1 MVVIGAG
8 GLASEILPILTSSK
22 YNFTKD
28 NLFFFDNVSDL
39 KSTLLFNEFTIYT
52 TFEQLESHFK
62 NVSTDFCFGF
72 GGINLKLNIIEK
84 LHQIGSKEKTVI
96 SKLTNLSTYGTSVGK
111 GSVLIGNTNI
121 SSNVTIGENCLI
133 YNHSNIP
140 HDTIIGDF
148 VEVAPHCSF
157 GGRTII
163 KSNSSIGIGVIT
175 LPDII
180 IEENCIIGAG
190 TIVTKNV
197 PKNSIVKGN
206 PNIITKKP
214 NWNK

>member
-22 YNFTKD
+22 YHFTKD
-28 NLFFFDNVSDL
+28 NLFF
-39 KSTLLFNEFTIYT
+39 NEFTIFT
-52 TFEQLESHFK
+52 NFNQLEQYFK
-62 NVSTDFCFGF
+62 TISPDFCFGF
-72 GGINLKLNIIEK
+72 GGINHKLNMLEK
-84 LHQIGSKEKTVI
+84 LHQIGGKEKTVI
-96 SKLTNLSTYGTSVGK
+96 SKLTNLSPYGTSVGK
-111 GSVLIGNTNI
+111 GSVIIGNTNI
-121 SSNVTIGENCLI
+121 SSNVIIGKNCLI

-140 HDTIIGDF
+140 HDSIIGDF
-148 VEVAPHCSF
+148 VEIAPNCSF

-180 IEENCIIGAG
+180 IEENCIIGSG
-190 TIVTKNV
+190 TIITKNV

-206 PNIITKKP
+206 PNIITP
-214 NWNK
+214 R